1 MRKILLALLALTAL
15 PVSASAQNLLVN
27 GGFEDSTSN
36 FTTPPGW
43 TNIGHTDGVLQY
55 AAIPSQPVYE
65 GANFYSIGGAGNFG
79 NAAPGEGIGQSVATT
94 AGDIYRLTFGY
105 SDENCLGCSTVFTV
119 NIGGFSQDF
128 TVVASDAGMGA
139 GPNFFT
145 RPWDVGEIGSFTA
158 TGSSTFVSF
167 VLKSTTNSGNNRP
180 AARRHR
186 VREDRHDQH
195 AGRAR
200 AGHLGDDAYGLRP
213 AGRRAAAAPVER
225 RSRARLTRLSRP
237 AAVRVRHPDGA
248 ATTGPAR
255 VGR

>member
-1 MRKILLALLALTAL
+1 MRKMLLALLALTAF

-27 GGFEDSTSN
+27 GGFEGSTSN

-43 TNIGHTDGVLQY
+43 TNIGHTDGVLHY
-55 AAIPSQPVYE
+55 ADIPSQPVYE

-79 NAAPGEGIGQSVATT
+79 NAAPGEGIGQSITTT

-128 TVVASDAGMGA
+128 TVVASDAGMGP

-145 RPWDVGEIGSFTA
+145 RPWDVGLLDNYVA

-167 VLKSTTNSGNNRP
+167 ILKSSTNSGNNDPLLDGIVFERIGATNTP
-180 AARRHR
+180 GGVPEPTTWAMMLTGFGLLGGALRRR
-186 VREDRHDQH
+186 RSS
-195 AGRAR
+195 AGLAR
-200 AGHLGDDAYGLRP
+200 A
-213 AGRRAAAAPVER
+213 
-225 RSRARLTRLSRP
+225 
-237 AAVRVRHPDGA
+237 
-248 ATTGPAR
+248 
-255 VGR
+255 